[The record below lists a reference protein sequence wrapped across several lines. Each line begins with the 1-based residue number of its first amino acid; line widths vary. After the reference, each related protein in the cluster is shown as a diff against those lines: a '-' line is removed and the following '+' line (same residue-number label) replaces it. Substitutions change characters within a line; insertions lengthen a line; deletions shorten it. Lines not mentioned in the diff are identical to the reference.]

1 MAAYQI
7 IGGEPLVGS
16 IHIQGSKNAAL
27 PVIAASLLHRGTTIF
42 YGCPNITDVR
52 YMIRILRSLGCL
64 VEWDED
70 RLSINASDIEIKGLD
85 GECIGKMRSS
95 ILLIGALLGR
105 CQEFTLEYP
114 GGCSIGARPIDMHLN
129 AFMKMGVSVDEKNE
143 SICCSCL
150 KLKGERIVLPYP
162 SVGATENIMMA
173 AVNADGTTWIYNAAM
188 EPEIVDLACFLKKMG
203 ADIHGEGTSCICI
216 RGGCTLKDSKYG
228 IMSDRIVA
236 GTYLLAAAGTC
247 GCVNIQGVNDIH
259 LRPVLHIC
267 ESMGCD
273 IRVRGESIC
282 LKAPSRLKAVA
293 DIHTRPYPGVPT
305 DLQSLLMAVLTK
317 AQGATCIYEHVFEDR
332 FRTAEELKKMGA
344 DIYIRD
350 HCAYIRGVDKLTGAS
365 VRAMDLRGGAALIV
379 AGLMAEGKT
388 VVENAFY
395 VERGYQDICRDFCSL
410 GAAIEII
417 NN

>member
-27 PVIAASLLHRGTTIF
+27 PVITASLLHRGTTVF

-52 YMIRILRSLGCL
+52 YMIRILRSLGCM

-162 SVGATENIMMA
+162 SVGATENI
-173 AVNADGTTWIYNAAM
+173 I
-188 EPEIVDLACFLKKMG
+188 L
-203 ADIHGEGTSCICI
+203 
-216 RGGCTLKDSKYG
+216 
-228 IMSDRIVA
+228 
-236 GTYLLAAAGTC
+236 
-247 GCVNIQGVNDIH
+247 
-259 LRPVLHIC
+259 
-267 ESMGCD
+267 
-273 IRVRGESIC
+273 
-282 LKAPSRLKAVA
+282 
-293 DIHTRPYPGVPT
+293 
-305 DLQSLLMAVLTK
+305 
-317 AQGATCIYEHVFEDR
+317 
-332 FRTAEELKKMGA
+332 
-344 DIYIRD
+344 
-350 HCAYIRGVDKLTGAS
+350 AS
-365 VRAMDLRGGAALIV
+365 VMVDG
-379 AGLMAEGKT
+379 
-388 VVENAFY
+388 
-395 VERGYQDICRDFCSL
+395 
-410 GAAIEII
+410 
-417 NN
+417 